1 MLFAFVFFLS
11 QMAPKKLLTKRARKT
26 TVREGSSA
34 DPQAEIEFDR
44 HHFQSEEHQCLFE
57 AIKGWSFL
65 KERRVQLRE
74 GEYTEFQKE
83 IARRQWT
90 QLTKPMA
97 EYDPEIVMEFYANAW
112 PTEEGVTDKC
122 SWVRGQ

>member
-1 MLFAFVFFLS
+1 
-11 QMAPKKLLTKRARKT
+11 MAPKKLSAKRARRAT
-26 TVREGSSA
+26 AWEGSSA
-34 DPQAEIEFDR
+34 ALQAEIEFDGY
-44 HHFQSEEHQCLFE
+44 HFRSEEHQRCFE